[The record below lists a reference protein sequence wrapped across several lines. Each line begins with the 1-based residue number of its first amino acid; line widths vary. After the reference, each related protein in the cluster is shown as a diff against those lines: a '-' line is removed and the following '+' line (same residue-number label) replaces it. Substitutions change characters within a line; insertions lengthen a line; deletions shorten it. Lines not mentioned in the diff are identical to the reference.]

1 MLLKSAHGPV
11 AKAAAAKCVPDG
23 QNAITFPACKIDRWL
38 TDSAARRANQS
49 RERNANENIQYFPPI
64 GVAWGLTVA
73 AASGLK
79 LPYWTRP
86 AWAGAEEDRI
96 AAAANAIAEKADI
109 NGMIWSNYMVPMQPA
124 AGRFEE
130 ATGIGVGNIQDIS
143 IFDIPQRAMAE
154 ALSRSPNFDFFHVDS
169 NMIPSLVSA
178 GLLEPLDGPTWRRP
192 ASRSTRSATMPTL

>member
-1 MLLKSAHGPV
+1 MKTFNISRRSALLG
-11 AKAAAAKCVPDG
+11 
-23 QNAITFPACKIDRWL
+23 
-38 TDSAARRANQS
+38 
-49 RERNANENIQYFPPI
+49 
-64 GVAWGLTVA
+64 GLTVA

-86 AWAGAEEDRI
+86 AFAAAEEDRI

-124 AGRFEE
+124 AGRFQE

-154 ALSRSPNFDFFHVDS
+154 ALSQSPNFDFFHIDS

-178 GLLEPLDGPTWRRP
+178 GLLEPLDSYMEKAGFKIDTIGNYASFMKYTGETYGIPTDGNVQVQFMRDDLIAQEARRLEKRQRRQLP
-192 ASRSTRSATMPTL
+192 GGDA